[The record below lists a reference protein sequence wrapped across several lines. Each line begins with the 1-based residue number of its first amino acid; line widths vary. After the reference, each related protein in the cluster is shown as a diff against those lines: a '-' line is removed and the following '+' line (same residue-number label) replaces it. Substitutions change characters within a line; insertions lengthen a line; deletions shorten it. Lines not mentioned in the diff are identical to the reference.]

1 MKRIFVLLLCA
12 LLLAGCGTGSTD
24 SKETANTE
32 DTAADTT
39 VQTETETETEDS
51 DAALFQ
57 IEKESNGSK
66 TFTILTSDQC
76 NYEFLAEELTGELL
90 NDAVYNRNL
99 AVEELLDVTLDVVS
113 KPGAYDGGDREK
125 FWALVKASVLAN
137 EGTYDIVCAMIS
149 CMQMYATP
157 EYYLDINTLTDVNL
171 NNPWW
176 ITEMQNDLNI
186 QGKLINVIGDMNI
199 SMYKRFAV
207 TYANLELLRSGAGL
221 DSAELYQMVED
232 GRWTFDALFTY
243 ANQLT
248 VDVDGDGKLDPAVDT
263 VGLNIGTVPF
273 WSVQASFD
281 LPMITLDGDG
291 VPYVVGLTDRATYA
305 ADKLSSAIGGNP
317 SVAITTNDYTIDD
330 QTASFAEGRSA
341 FLISY
346 LDCTDTLREMED
358 NFAILPFP
366 KLDDEQAN
374 YRTLIATST
383 QMTYVPITTN
393 DPALTGKVLES
404 LAYYGHKQVVPA
416 YYDTALKE
424 RYSRDSKTRVMLEL
438 IREHAVLPFEY
449 AYSTALDWPHTM
461 LANAIVYN
469 TADQLASDVA
479 TKTKAWNNKIEKLMK
494 AYN

>member
-12 LLLAGCGTGSTD
+12 LLLAGCGTD
-24 SKETANTE
+24 SADPKETAGTE
-32 DTAADTT
+32 DTTADTT
-39 VQTETETETEDS
+39 AQTKTETETEDPE
-51 DAALFQ
+51 AALFR
-57 IEKESNGSK
+57 IEKESNGGK

-76 NYEFLAEELTGELL
+76 NYEFLADELTGELL

-99 AVEELLDVTLDVVS
+99 AVEELLDVKLDVVS

-125 FWALVKASVLAN
+125 FWALVKGSVMAN

-157 EYYLDINTLTDVNL
+157 EYYLDINTLSDVNL

-207 TYANLELLRSGAGL
+207 SYANLDLLESGAGL
-221 DSAELYQMVED
+221 HAADLYQLVQE
-232 GRWTFDALFTY
+232 GNWTFDALFTY
-243 ANQLT
+243 ANQFAT
-248 VDVDGDGKLDPAVDT
+248 DVNGDGKIDPAVDT
-263 VGLNIGTVPF
+263 VGLTISNVPF
-273 WSVQASFD
+273 WTVQASFD
-281 LPMITLDGDG
+281 LPMVTLDGDG
-291 VPYVVGLTDRATYA
+291 LPYVVGLTDRAAYA
-305 ADKLSSAIGGNP
+305 ADKLASAIAANP
-317 SVAITTNDYTIDD
+317 SVAITTDDYNIDE

-341 FLISY
+341 FLLSY
-346 LDCTDTLREMED
+346 LDRTDTLREMED

-366 KLDDEQAN
+366 KLDNEQEI

-404 LAYYGHKQVVPA
+404 LAYYGHKLVVPA

-424 RYSRDSKTRVMLEL
+424 RYSRDPETRVMLEL

-461 LANAIVYN
+461 LANAILN
-469 TADQLASDVA
+469 NKAGSLASDVA
-479 TKTKAWNNKIEKLMK
+479 SKTKAWNNRIEKLMK